1 MPFKKIVLMSGA
13 IVVFILAALISWY
26 EGGQLRDEPWEWR
39 YTAVFSNWA
48 NEGFTNADNLWILD
62 HFVYAAKFEP
72 LFPLVM
78 AISFYFVL
86 FQLTFWLFRG
96 RRTVRNAILLLVAS
110 FSFLACYA
118 LFDSPT
124 IGFQLFALLFGLAGA
139 LSVFRMIAVK
149 SGGYSEAKGFGKGEF
164 S

>member
-1 MPFKKIVLMSGA
+1 MPFKRIVLLIGA
-13 IVVFILAALISWY
+13 FVVFILAALISWY
-26 EGGQLRDEPWEWR
+26 EGGQLRGEPWEWR

-48 NEGFTNADNLWILD
+48 NEGFTNADNLWVLD

-72 LFPLVM
+72 FYPLVM
-78 AISFYFVL
+78 AISFFFVL
-86 FQLTFWLFRG
+86 FLLTFWLFRG
-96 RRTVRNAILLLVAS
+96 RRGVRNAILLLVAS
-110 FSFLACYA
+110 ISFLACYA

-124 IGFQLFALLFGLAGA
+124 IGFQLFALLFGVAGA
-139 LSVFRMIAVK
+139 LSVFGTIAVK

>member
-1 MPFKKIVLMSGA
+1 MSFKKIVLLIGA
-13 IVVFILAALISWY
+13 FVVFILAALISWY
-26 EGGQLRDEPWEWR
+26 EGGQVRDEPGEWR

-48 NEGFTNADNLWILD
+48 NEGFTNADNLWVLD

-86 FQLTFWLFRG
+86 FQLTFWLLRG
-96 RRTVRNAILLLVAS
+96 RRTVRNAILLLIAS
-110 FSFLACYA
+110 ISFLTCYA

-124 IGFQLFALLFGLAGA
+124 IGFQLFAFLFGITGA
-139 LSVFRMIAVK
+139 FSVFGMITVK
-149 SGGYSEAKGFGKGEF
+149 SGRYSEAKGF
-164 S
+164 